1 MSEEEF
7 FERLMDQIDQ
17 PYHRGRLA
25 EPTQAVEI
33 ANPICGDQVRLE
45 VKVADNQIMEAWFTG
60 QGCVISQ
67 ASASLLTQHLEGKP
81 LEMLREFHEADMLA
95 LVGVRLTPNRQ
106 RCALLSWSA
115 LRGVLSQVPKGND
128 K

>member
-1 MSEEEF
+1 MSDEEL
-7 FERLMDQIDQ
+7 FERLLDQLDR
-17 PYHRGRLA
+17 PYHRGRLP

-45 VKVADNQIMEAWFTG
+45 VCIADGRVSEAWFTG

-67 ASASLLTQHLEGKP
+67 ASASLLTQHVEGKSLDELRAFQEP
-81 LEMLREFHEADMLA
+81 DMLR

-115 LRGVLSQVPKGND
+115 LHGVLSQLPPS
-128 K
+128 